1 MTRRRDFLTG
11 CAAMTASASLPALA
25 QGRDTAYPTKPVR
38 VIVPFTPGG
47 STDVAARVVS
57 AHLGETLGQ
66 AFVID
71 NRPGAGGNIGLEAL
85 ARAEPDGYTIGIC
98 TTAHAINTTLFK
110 RPGYRLQQDFA
121 PIGLLQEGPLVLV
134 ATTSLPVQ
142 TLAELIAYAK
152 ANPGKLNYASSG
164 TGNSTHMA
172 GELFDIMAGVKTV
185 HVPYKGSAPSIADTI
200 AGVCQMS
207 FDTMISALPH
217 IQAGK
222 LKALA
227 VTSRVRSPLLPHVP
241 TVEESGLSGY
251 EVTAWNGMTAPART
265 PAPIIAK
272 LQDGVLKALESPRIK
287 DRFDQL
293 GVSIRPMTSSQFASF
308 VSAETEKWKKAVSAA
323 GIALD

>member
-1 MTRRRDFLTG
+1 VTYRRDFIAGFAALGATALLPVAAQTG
-11 CAAMTASASLPALA
+11 EAAW
-25 QGRDTAYPTKPVR
+25 PTKPVR

-66 AFVID
+66 PFVID

-85 ARAEPDGYTIGIC
+85 SRAEPDGYTIGIC

-110 RPGYRLQQDFA
+110 RPGYDLRRGFA

-134 ATTSLPVQ
+134 AHPSLPVKSIS
-142 TLAELIAYAK
+142 ELIAYAK
-152 ANPGKLNYASSG
+152 AHPGTLNYASSG

-172 GELFDIMAGVKTV
+172 GELFDIMAGVKTT

-200 AGVCQMS
+200 GGVCQMS

-222 LKALA
+222 LKPLA
-227 VTSRVRSPLLPHVP
+227 VTSATRSPLLPQVP
-241 TVEESGLSGY
+241 TIAESGLPGY
-251 EVTAWNGMTAPART
+251 EVTAWNGMTAPANT
-265 PAPIIAK
+265 PAHIITK
-272 LQDGVLKALESPRIK
+272 LQNGVLQALGTAKIK
-287 DRFDQL
+287 TRFDLL
-293 GVSIRPMTSSQFASF
+293 GVSIRPMSSVHFRSF
-308 VSAETEKWKKAVSAA
+308 LMEEINKWEKAVTAA
-323 GIALD
+323 RITLD